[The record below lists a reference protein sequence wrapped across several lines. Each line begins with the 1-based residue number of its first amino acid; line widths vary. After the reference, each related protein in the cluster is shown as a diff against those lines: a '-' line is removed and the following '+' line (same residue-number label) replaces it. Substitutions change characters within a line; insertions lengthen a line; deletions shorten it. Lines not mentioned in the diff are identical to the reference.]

1 MFQFSYDEIVEDGQ
15 ADARLR
21 EGQALDRALD
31 MLEAARLRGA
41 DSREAIDALFFL
53 RRLWTIFLDDIAE
66 PGNGLPDALKAQLVS
81 IGMWVLREIEDIRAR
96 RSQNFEG
103 LIEIN
108 AIIREGL
115 N

>member
-1 MFQFSYDEIVEDGQ
+1 MFQFSYDEIVEDSQ
-15 ADARLR
+15 AEARLR
-21 EGQALDRALD
+21 EGEALDKAIE
-31 MLEAARLRGA
+31 MLEAAKAAGPA
-41 DSREAIDALFFL
+41 SREAIEALFFL

-66 PGNGLPDALKAQLVS
+66 PGNGLPEQLKAQLAS
-81 IGMWVLREIEDIRAR
+81 IGLWMQREIEDIRAG
-96 RSQNFEG
+96 RSTNFEG